1 MCEKESGA
9 NVECCQVGELGVGN
23 VARGR
28 EHDEW
33 KECSGRAF
41 VAILD
46 CEF

>member
-23 VARGR
+23 VARER
-28 EHDEW
+28 EHDDW

-41 VAILD
+41 AILD

>member
-9 NVECCQVGELGVGN
+9 NVECCQVGELDVGN
-23 VARGR
+23 AARGG

-41 VAILD
+41 AILD